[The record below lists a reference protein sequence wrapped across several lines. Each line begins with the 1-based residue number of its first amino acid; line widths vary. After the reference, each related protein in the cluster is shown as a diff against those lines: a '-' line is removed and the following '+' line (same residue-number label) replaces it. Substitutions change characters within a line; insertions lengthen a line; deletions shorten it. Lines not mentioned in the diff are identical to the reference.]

1 MMMNAFS
8 WVVLGLIAGCIAAGT
23 KMNKRGESPLL
34 DISVC
39 IGGALVGGLLFS
51 AFRTAGATAGFDVW
65 SLVFAAV
72 GSAISLAVW
81 HEIRASKARA

>member
-1 MMMNAFS
+1 MMMNVFS
-8 WVVLGLIAGCIAAGT
+8 WLVLGLIAGCIAAGT

-39 IGGALVGGLLFS
+39 IGGALFGGLLFS
-51 AFRTAGATAGFDVW
+51 AFRTAGATGFDVW

-72 GSAISLAVW
+72 GSAISLAIW
-81 HEIRASKARA
+81 RGIRASKARA